1 MASRTTNGPAS
12 DITDI
17 PRALAAQIQPPPSS
31 MSVEMS
37 RLGQHSKADNSL
49 AHPSPSTHAIS
60 PAILRSSRDGE
71 GRDVSSATAGSEQA
85 SHAQDLVASPPPPT
99 NLHTT
104 PSTSLTPLTQEK
116 TAPAIGPSS
125 DTPTLLPKHSD
136 ITGPQLM
143 ITLLL
148 TNGARHPYKID
159 EKYLKKRNVIV
170 EDNNPIN
177 LSTYTLKELIW
188 REWREGKGLDSGS
201 WWVCTD
207 TSTCRLGGAAFESEL
222 YTSDLLW
229 ETIGR

>member
-17 PRALAAQIQPPPSS
+17 PRALAAQIQSPPSS
-31 MSVEMS
+31 IPVEMS
-37 RLGQHSKADNSL
+37 RLGQHAKADNTLTHS
-49 AHPSPSTHAIS
+49 SPSTLAIS
-60 PAILRSSRDGE
+60 PGISRSSRDGE
-71 GRDVSSATAGSEQA
+71 GPDPGSEQTP
-85 SHAQDLVASPPPPT
+85 HAQDPVATPPPIA
-99 NLHTT
+99 LHTT
-104 PSTSLTPLTQEK
+104 PSTSPSALTHEK

-125 DTPTLLPKHSD
+125 DTPTVLPKNSD

-159 EKYLKKRNVIV
+159 EKYLKKRSVIV

-188 REWREGKGLDSGS
+188 REWREGKRLDSGS

-207 TSTCRLGGAAFESEL
+207 TPTCRLGGTAFKSEL

-229 ETIGR
+229 ETIG

>member
-12 DITDI
+12 DVTDV
-17 PRALAAQIQPPPSS
+17 PRAFAAQIQSPPSS
-31 MSVEMS
+31 MPVEMS
-37 RLGQHSKADNSL
+37 RLRQHAKADNTPTHS
-49 AHPSPSTHAIS
+49 SPSTLAIS
-60 PAILRSSRDGE
+60 PGILRSPGDGE
-71 GRDVSSATAGSEQA
+71 GRDASSATPGSEQA
-85 SHAQDLVASPPPPT
+85 PDAQDPVASPPPKT
-99 NLHTT
+99 LHTT
-104 PSTSLTPLTQEK
+104 PSTSLTPLTHEK

-125 DTPTLLPKHSD
+125 DTPILLPKHSD
-136 ITGPQLM
+136 IPGLQLM

-188 REWREGKGLDSGS
+188 REWREGKRLDSGKWS
-201 WWVCTD
+201 VCAD
-207 TSTCRLGGAAFESEL
+207 TPNCRLGGTAFESEL

-229 ETIGR
+229 ETTGR